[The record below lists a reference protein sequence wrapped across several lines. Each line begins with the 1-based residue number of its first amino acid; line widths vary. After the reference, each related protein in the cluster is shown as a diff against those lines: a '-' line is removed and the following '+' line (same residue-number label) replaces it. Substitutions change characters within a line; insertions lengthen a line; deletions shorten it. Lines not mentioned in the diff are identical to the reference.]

1 MRRLRYWLDVT
12 AQAGSQLKGRN
23 WVPACAGTRGFLAL
37 LLWTMTTPA
46 QADTVISTRID
57 SISVT
62 VYRAP
67 GRAAGA
73 IDRRWPGGYALITE
87 TRTVDL
93 PQGES
98 LVRFEGVA
106 EGLMPETAILSGM
119 PRGVREKNRDA
130 RLLSPAGLVD
140 AYLKRSVTLRRTNR
154 ATGKVTEQDAIL
166 SAGPTGGV
174 IVQTA
179 QGYEALGCSGL
190 PERMLYAQAPK
201 DLSPR
206 PTLSVIATSDSPTRA
221 TLQLTYL
228 AEGFDW
234 SAAYVADMTGDG
246 RTLDLMALLTVANGG
261 VTGFA
266 DAQLNVIAGQPNRQ
280 PRGDQPRP
288 TGGPLHLR
296 CWPMDGTST
305 HPRWD
310 LFPVEMPQPA
320 MMMEAGQDIVVSAQR
335 RTGRAM
341 MAPPPAPPPPPAP
354 VVAEQEDLGDLKFY
368 RVPVAVTVAANS
380 QKQVAL
386 LRQPGVQ
393 VERLYA
399 ATIGGSDGA
408 GESRSMTLRLRLQNR
423 KDDGLGLP
431 MPSGRVAVFEQA
443 GDMRLLAGE
452 ADIGDKAV
460 GERIDYDLADSA
472 DVRIMV
478 RQAQAARKSQ
488 RWTIA
493 LSNARPFAITAEV
506 TIPHDIAPRPTDMER
521 RGNGWIWRVTLPA
534 SGKVELSY
542 TQRLPR

>member
-1 MRRLRYWLDVT
+1 MRLLRYWARIP
-12 AQAGSQLKGRN
+12 AQAGIQSKGRN
-23 WVPACAGTRGFLAL
+23 WIPAFAGIRGFLAL
-37 LLWTMTTPA
+37 LLWAIVTPV

-57 SISVT
+57 TVSVT

-73 IDRRWPGGYALITE
+73 IDRNWPGGYALITE

-98 LVRFEGVA
+98 VVRFEGVA

-119 PRGVREKNRDA
+119 PHGVREKNRDA

-140 AYLKRSVTLRRTNR
+140 AYLKRRVTLRRTDR
-154 ATGKVTEQDAIL
+154 TTGRVTEQDAIL

-190 PERMLYAQAPK
+190 PERMLYAEAPK

-206 PTLSVIATSDSPTRA
+206 PTLSVIATSDRPTRA

-234 SAAYVADMTGDG
+234 SASYVADMKGDG
-246 RTLDLMALLTVANGG
+246 RTLDLMAWLTVANGG

-280 PRGDQPRP
+280 SRRAQARP
-288 TGGPLHLR
+288 TGGPLRLT
-296 CWPMDGTST
+296 CWPMDVTST

-310 LFPVEMPQPA
+310 LFPVEMPQAA
-320 MMMEAGQDIVVSAQR
+320 MMMEAGQDIVVAAQR
-335 RTGRAM
+335 RTERVM
-341 MAPPPAPPPPPAP
+341 MAPPPPPPPPAP
-354 VVAEQEDLGDLKFY
+354 VVAEQDNLGDLKFY

-386 LRQPGVQ
+386 LRQPGVE

-399 ATIGGSDGA
+399 ATIGGFDGS
-408 GESRSMTLRLRLQNR
+408 ESRPMTLRLRLQNR

-431 MPSGRVAVFEQA
+431 MPSGRVAVFEQM
-443 GDMRLLAGE
+443 DDLRLLAGE
-452 ADIGDKAV
+452 ADIGDKAE
-460 GERIDYDLADSA
+460 GERIDYDLAESA
-472 DVRIMV
+472 DVRIAV
-478 RQAQAARKSQ
+478 RQVHASRK
-488 RWTIA
+488 RRGWTIA
-493 LSNARPFAITAEV
+493 LSNARPFAVTAEI
-506 TIPHDIAPRPTDMER
+506 TIPHDITPRPTDMER
-521 RGNGWIWRVTLPA
+521 RGNGWIWRATVPA
-534 SGKVELSY
+534 NGKAELAY

>member
-1 MRRLRYWLDVT
+1 M
-12 AQAGSQLKGRN
+12 
-23 WVPACAGTRGFLAL
+23 AL
-37 LLWTMTTPA
+37 LLWSIALPA
-46 QADTVISTRID
+46 QADTIISTRID
-57 SISVT
+57 AVSVT

-73 IDRRWPGGYALITE
+73 IDRNWPGGYALVTE

-98 LVRFEGVA
+98 VVRFEGVA

-140 AYLKRSVTLRRTNR
+140 AYLKRRVTLRRTDR

-190 PERMLYAQAPK
+190 PERMLYAEAPK

-206 PTLSVIATSDSPTRA
+206 PTLSVIATSDRPTRA

-234 SAAYVADMTGDG
+234 SASYVADMKGE
-246 RTLDLMALLTVANGG
+246 TLDLMAWLTVANGG

-266 DAQLNVIAGQPNRQ
+266 DAQLNVIAGQPNRRA
-280 PRGDQPRP
+280 RGAQARA
-288 TGGPLHLR
+288 TGGPLRLT
-296 CWPMDGTST
+296 CWPMDITST

-310 LFPVEMPQPA
+310 LFPIDMPRAA
-320 MMMEAGQDIVVSAQR
+320 MMMDGAQEIMVTAHR
-335 RTGRAM
+335 RTERAM
-341 MAPPPAPPPPPAP
+341 MAPPPPPPPPPPAP
-354 VVAEQEDLGDLKFY
+354 VVAEREDLGDLKFY

-386 LRQPGVQ
+386 LRQPDVK

-399 ATIGGSDGA
+399 ATIGGFDE
-408 GESRSMTLRLRLQNR
+408 GESRPMTLRLRLQNR

-431 MPSGRVAVFEQA
+431 MPSGRVAVFEQM
-443 GDMRLLAGE
+443 DDLRLLAGE
-452 ADIGDKAV
+452 ADIGDKAE
-460 GERIDYDLADSA
+460 GERIDYDLAESA
-472 DVRIMV
+472 DVRIVV
-478 RQAQAARKSQ
+478 RQAQASRKS
-488 RWTIA
+488 RGWTIE
-493 LSNARPFAITAEV
+493 LSNARPFAITAEI
-506 TIPHDIAPRPTDMER
+506 TIPHDITPRPTDMER
-521 RGNGWIWRVTLPA
+521 RGNGWIWRATVPA
-534 SGKVELSY
+534 NGKAEWAY

>member
-1 MRRLRYWLDVT
+1 M
-12 AQAGSQLKGRN
+12 
-23 WVPACAGTRGFLAL
+23 
-37 LLWTMTTPA
+37 LLWAIVTPA
-46 QADTVISTRID
+46 QADTVISIRID
-57 SISVT
+57 AVSVT

-73 IDRRWPGGYALITE
+73 IDRNWPGGYALVTE

-98 LVRFEGVA
+98 VVRFEGVA

-140 AYLKRSVTLRRTNR
+140 AYLKRRVTLRRTDR
-154 ATGKVTEQDAIL
+154 KTGKVTEQDAIL

-190 PERMLYAQAPK
+190 PERMLYREAPK

-206 PTLSVIATSDSPTRA
+206 PTLSVIATSDRPTRA

-234 SAAYVADMTGDG
+234 SASYVADMKGE
-246 RTLDLMALLTVANGG
+246 TLDLMAWLTVANGG

-280 PRGDQPRP
+280 PRGAQARP
-288 TGGPLHLR
+288 TGGPLRLQ
-296 CWPMDGTST
+296 CWPMDVTST

-310 LFPVEMPQPA
+310 LFPVDMRRPR
-320 MMMEAGQDIVVSAQR
+320 MMEMDDGLGEIVVSAQR
-335 RTGRAM
+335 RGGILQSAP
-341 MAPPPAPPPPPAP
+341 MAVAS
-354 VVAEQEDLGDLKFY
+354 VTNEVIAEQEDLGDLKFY

-386 LRQPGVQ
+386 LRQPGVT

-399 ATIGGSDGA
+399 ATTGGFDG
-408 GESRSMTLRLRLQNR
+408 GESRPMTLRLRLQNR
-423 KDDGLGLP
+423 KGDGLGLP
-431 MPSGRVAVFEQA
+431 MPSGRVAVFEQI
-443 GDMRLLAGE
+443 DDLRLLAGE
-452 ADIGDKAV
+452 ADISDKAE
-460 GERIDYDLADSA
+460 GERIDYDLAESA
-472 DVRIMV
+472 DVRIAV
-478 RQAQAARKSQ
+478 RQVQASRKSQ

-506 TIPHDIAPRPTDMER
+506 TIPHDIKPRPTDMER
-521 RGNGWIWRVTLPA
+521 RGNAWVWRATVPA
-534 SGKVELSY
+534 NGKAELAY

>member
-1 MRRLRYWLDVT
+1 M
-12 AQAGSQLKGRN
+12 
-23 WVPACAGTRGFLAL
+23 
-37 LLWTMTTPA
+37 

-57 SISVT
+57 AVSVT

-67 GRAAGA
+67 DRAAGA
-73 IDRRWPGGYALITE
+73 IDRDWPGGYALVTE

-98 LVRFEGVA
+98 VVRFEGVA
-106 EGLMPETAILSGM
+106 EGLMPETAILTGM

-140 AYLKRSVTLRRTNR
+140 AYLKRRVTLRRTDR

-174 IVQTA
+174 IVHTE

-190 PERMLYAQAPK
+190 PERMLYPQAPK

-206 PTLSVIATSDSPTRA
+206 PTLSVIATSDRATRA

-234 SAAYVADMTGDG
+234 SASYVADMQGDG
-246 RTLDLMALLTVANGG
+246 SRLDLMAWLTVANGG

-266 DAQLNVIAGQPNRQ
+266 DAQLNVIAGQPHRQ

-288 TGGPLHLR
+288 TGGPLRLT
-296 CWPMDGTST
+296 CWPMDITST
-305 HPRWD
+305 HPRWN
-310 LFPVEMPQPA
+310 LFPVEMPPA
-320 MMMEAGQDIVVSAQR
+320 MMADGAQEIMVTAQR
-335 RTGRAM
+335 ATGAVLSP
-341 MAPPPAPPPPPAP
+341 MAVAAPPPPAP

-368 RVPVAVTVAANS
+368 RVPVSVTVAASS

-386 LRQPGVQ
+386 LRQPGVK

-399 ATIGGSDGA
+399 ATVSGASGA
-408 GESRSMTLRLRLQNR
+408 GESRPMTLRLRLQNR

-431 MPSGRVAVFEQA
+431 MPSGRVAVFEQV

-452 ADIGDKAV
+452 ADIGDKAAD
-460 GERIDYDLADSA
+460 ERIDYDLAESA
-472 DVRIMV
+472 DVRIAV
-478 RQAQAARKSQ
+478 RPMGSTRE
-488 RWTIA
+488 RPDWTIA
-493 LSNARPFAITAEV
+493 LSNARPFDVIAEV
-506 TIPHDIAPRPTDMER
+506 TIPHDIEPRPKDMER
-521 RGNGWIWRVTLPA
+521 RGNAWIWRVTVPA
-534 SGKVELSY
+534 NGKADLTY
-542 TQRLPR
+542 TRRLPR

>member
-1 MRRLRYWLDVT
+1 MRLLRYW
-12 AQAGSQLKGRN
+12 AR
-23 WVPACAGTRGFLAL
+23 VPALAGIRSLLAL
-37 LLWTMTTPA
+37 LFCAIAPSV
-46 QADTVISTRID
+46 QADTVISARID
-57 SISVT
+57 TVSVT

-73 IDRRWPGGYALITE
+73 INRNWPGGYALVTE

-98 LVRFEGVA
+98 VVRFEGVA

-140 AYLKRSVTLRRTNR
+140 AYLKRRVTLRRTDR

-190 PERMLYAQAPK
+190 PERMLYADAPK

-206 PTLSVIATSDSPTRA
+206 PTLSVIATSDRPTRA

-234 SAAYVADMTGDG
+234 SASYVADMKGDG
-246 RTLDLMALLTVANGG
+246 GTLDLMAWLTVANGG
-261 VTGFA
+261 VIGFA

-280 PRGDQPRP
+280 PRRAQARA
-288 TGGPLHLR
+288 TGGPLRLT
-296 CWPMDGTST
+296 CWPMDNTST

-310 LFPVEMPQPA
+310 LFPVDRPQA
-320 MMMEAGQDIVVSAQR
+320 MMMDGAQEIMVTAHR
-335 RTGRAM
+335 RTERAM
-341 MAPPPAPPPPPAP
+341 MAPPPPPPPPPPAP

-368 RVPVAVTVAANS
+368 RVPVAVAVAANS

-386 LRQPGVQ
+386 LRQPGVK

-408 GESRSMTLRLRLQNR
+408 GQSHPMTLRLRLHNR

-443 GDMRLLAGE
+443 GDLRLLAGE

-460 GERIDYDLADSA
+460 DERVDYDLGGSA
-472 DVRIMV
+472 DVRIMA
-478 RQAQAARKSQ
+478 RRTQASRKSQ

-493 LSNARPFAITAEV
+493 LSNARPFDVIAEV
-506 TIPHDIAPRPTDMER
+506 TIPHDIAQRPTNMER

-534 SGKVELSY
+534 NGKADLAY